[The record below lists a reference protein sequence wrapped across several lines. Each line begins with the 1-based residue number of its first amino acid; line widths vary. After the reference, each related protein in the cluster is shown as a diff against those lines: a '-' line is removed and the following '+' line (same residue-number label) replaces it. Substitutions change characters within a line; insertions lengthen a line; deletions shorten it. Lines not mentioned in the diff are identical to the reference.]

1 MKQTLC
7 WTCLRATNKPGLGC
21 SWSRQDGMPVKGW
34 NARPTT
40 INCHDNSGWNGG
52 SYHVKECP
60 LYLADGKK
68 DETGCRVYVQQ
79 GEEKLTVREMAEKAG
94 ISEFTVRKRIKR
106 GIYETASV

>member
-1 MKQTLC
+1 
-7 WTCLRATNKPGLGC
+7 
-21 SWSRQDGMPVKGW
+21 MPVIPGGW
-34 NARPTT
+34 
-40 INCHDNSGWNGG
+40 
-52 SYHVKECP
+52 
-60 LYLADGKK
+60 KK

>member
-21 SWSRQDGMPVKGW
+21 SWSRQDGIPVENW
-34 NARPTT
+34 NAEDTEIQYR
-40 INCHDNSGWNGG
+40 DRVME
-52 SYHVKECP
+52 SYNVRQRP

-79 GEEKLTVREMAEKAG
+79 GEEKLTVKEMAEKAG

>member
-7 WTCLRATNKPGLGC
+7 WTCRRATNKPGLGC
-21 SWSRQDGMPVKGW
+21 SWSRQDGIPVKGW

-40 INCHDNSGWNGG
+40 INCRDNSGWDGG

-68 DETGCRVYVQQ
+68 DETGCRVYQNLAAKTPAFRH
-79 GEEKLTVREMAEKAG
+79 GG
-94 ISEFTVRKRIKR
+94 YSGSKRILNFDK
-106 GIYETASV
+106 

>member
-1 MKQTLC
+1 
-7 WTCLRATNKPGLGC
+7 
-21 SWSRQDGMPVKGW
+21 MPVKGW

-40 INCHDNSGWNGG
+40 INFHDNSGWDGG
-52 SYHVKECP
+52 SYHVRECP